1 MNAFPELKSEVDWH
15 EFQLKT
21 VAIGC
26 AQGVGKVFDPHYTPR
41 TMLEGD
47 AFQIMCEFMHA
58 VFINKINTPVGKTI
72 VRRYGDGGNAHACWQ
87 ELRTYHQTSSRATLS
102 RSDMMRSLTGDR
114 LDLRRYRGSIT
125 DWLVDWDYRCT
136 LYNDAQHNDSS
147 RIGTAMKTSLLANAV
162 STIPDLVSVKTA
174 MDTHFNK
181 NFGMTDNDF
190 LQYFT
195 LLLRAAA
202 TLDYKRGVESVSTTS
217 HHRTIHMLEHAPYDD
232 DNHDDNHDNTSL
244 DYDIQVL
251 QRSPAATLPLPTW
264 KAISSD
270 GRAIWDQLTDADKAA
285 IIAAKPRSSGAS
297 SQRRSAPHQAHLTDI
312 NNGDIIDI
320 TDGTDQP
327 HDDGPPPADNLVI
340 NALTGN
346 STTPP
351 NQQHPPGSINRLLGK
366 PTNKRRTANHLQ
378 FNALR
383 YTIHAKSSA
392 LNNCLVDRGA
402 NGCIIGSQ
410 MRVIETYPH
419 CHVDITGIDNH
430 ELPAVPLGAGGMV
443 VRSNHGNI
451 IAIIRHGAI
460 LPTHKTILSSVQ
472 MESFKIVVN
481 DVSPAVG
488 GTGLLTTPEGYI
500 IPLMFRQG
508 LPYVPG
514 ARPYTDTDWKSLPHV
529 FLTQETQWDP
539 STLDYTIPSDW
550 FTTRHDPP
558 INAGMPYDNIGNHR
572 LLSMS
577 VHYAH
582 FPSKPSHHT
591 MLRIHRLILAVETK
605 RQRAAR
611 DADAGATHPP
621 ALVSPPIDGEI
632 VTPLLAYDADSDI
645 DEEGE
650 PVSMETDTMATHD
663 GDGELQCLKPKLC
676 LNILLLCTYT
686 KAKRVYRPIDLNW
699 F

>member
-1 MNAFPELKSEVDWH
+1 MILAQPHNVHITQPRQYVTTPNQYGNQTGDNSSDPYRRPQPGGDGNNGNHNGGLGHGGYGGGDSGGNGHGGLGHGGNPKQSPDAALLSSLQRGQKRDMNAFPELKSEVDWH

-21 VAIGC
+21 IAIGR
-26 AQGVGKVFDPHYTPR
+26 AQGVGKVFDPHYIPR
-41 TMLEGD
+41 SMIEGD
-47 AFQIMCEFMHA
+47 AFQIMCKFMHA

-72 VRRYGDGGNAHACWQ
+72 VRRYSDGGNAYACWQ

-174 MDTHFNK
+174 MDTHFS
-181 NFGMTDNDF
+181 NFGMTDNNF

-195 LLLRAAA
+195 LLLRTAA

-232 DNHDDNHDNTSL
+232 DDPTTSSL
-244 DYDIQVL
+244 EYDIHAT

-264 KAISSD
+264 KAISPD

-285 IIAAKPRSSGAS
+285 IISAKPRIPGAN
-297 SQRRSAPHQAHLTDI
+297 SQRRPASRQAHLTDI
-312 NNGDIIDI
+312 SNDIVDI
-320 TDGTDQP
+320 TDDIDQP
-327 HDDGPPPADNLVI
+327 PDDAPPSADNLVI

-351 NQQHPPGSINRLLGK
+351 DHQHPPGSINRLLGK
-366 PTNKRRTANHLQ
+366 PSNNKRRTANHLQ

-392 LNNCLVDRGA
+392 MNNCLVDRGA

-410 MRVIETYPH
+410 MRVIETYPD
-419 CHVDITGIDNH
+419 CHVEITGIDNH
-430 ELPAVPLGAGGMV
+430 ELPAVPLGAAGMV
-443 VRSNHGNI
+443 VRSNHGHI

-481 DVSPAVG
+481 DVLPSVG
-488 GTGLLTTPEGYI
+488 GQGLITTPEGYI

-529 FLTQETQWDP
+529 FLTQET
-539 STLDYTIPSDW
+539 
-550 FTTRHDPP
+550 H
-558 INAGMPYDNIGNHR
+558 
-572 LLSMS
+572 
-577 VHYAH
+577 
-582 FPSKPSHHT
+582 
-591 MLRIHRLILAVETK
+591 
-605 RQRAAR
+605 
-611 DADAGATHPP
+611 
-621 ALVSPPIDGEI
+621 
-632 VTPLLAYDADSDI
+632 
-645 DEEGE
+645 
-650 PVSMETDTMATHD
+650 
-663 GDGELQCLKPKLC
+663 
-676 LNILLLCTYT
+676 
-686 KAKRVYRPIDLNW
+686 
-699 F
+699 